1 MPPKDTISQNI
12 LDNLSQN
19 SKLGNFLQQTI
30 RPNAELSIVSAYFTI
45 HAFHALRPQLESI
58 SKLRFL
64 FGEPTF
70 LKNDLQNPHKSF
82 NIQEDNLELSQHLQ
96 QKAIAKACADWIRD
110 KVEIKTVNKPDFLH
124 AKLYFIKN
132 PPDAAE
138 DHRLYSVVGS
148 SNFTVNGLGF
158 GKTQQNLELNLI
170 TDSRHDVEDL
180 GRWFDK
186 LWKGQHQEVV
196 VSDVKTEVLAYLEQL
211 YRENSPDFIYHKT
224 LFHLFHTDIALDT
237 PLPPSLE
244 KSEIWNKLYEFQKNA
259 VRQIIY
265 KMSQYDGCI
274 LADSVGLGK
283 TFTAL
288 AVIKYFESR
297 NKDVLVLS
305 PKKLRGNWNKYRR
318 AARDTSNVFVN
329 DHFHYTL
336 LSHTDLTRNKGKVD
350 AVDLEKFNWDAYDLV
365 VIDESHHFRNA
376 TKSYEKQGSRAKS
389 RYEKLLEEVIKAGA
403 KTKVLLLSATPVN
416 NNLLDL
422 LNQIRLIAHD
432 NDAAFQESMR
442 IESLTKTLRSA
453 QKTLDDHL
461 QKPAS
466 EKSSLIDTLDKKV
479 AVLLDNL
486 TIARSRQQI
495 KTYFADSIQKLGN
508 FPQRQKPQNE
518 YIEIESL
525 RYSDLV
531 EKINSYKLSLFNP
544 SSYLL
549 PEYQEFYVG
558 KVKNFEQNM
567 REHFLIGMMRVNFLK
582 RLESSIF
589 SFSKTLQ
596 RTLDKIGNL
605 QQKLAEAQSIEWQSL
620 ETNDLQQELE
630 DENQDF
636 EWGKL
641 SFKVQHLD
649 VANWLADLQQ
659 DEQQLTQLLADV
671 KNVPEDSKLQK
682 LHQLIRA
689 KVTHPPLNPNNRKI
703 LIFTAFA
710 DTATYLYEN
719 TENLAKALNVH
730 IALVTGSGRNQSS
743 LKEKDFE
750 KLLTYFSP
758 LSRERNLLYPQETRE
773 IDILIA
779 TDCISEGQNLQDC
792 DYVVNYDIHWN
803 PVRIIQ
809 RFGRIDRL
817 GSRNQA
823 IQMVNFWAGK
833 DLEGYLQLEARVKAR
848 MELVSAT
855 TTTDENLLE
864 EQVQQEKEKNY
875 RDHQLLLFKEHVPEL
890 ETEGVQLEE
899 LSFTAFRLALQARN
913 EAELENAPLGMYAVV
928 PETEAFEAGVIF
940 CLKLLDKE
948 IKMEKLNQ
956 LHPYF
961 LVYVKK
967 RDNTIHYHFSDI
979 HQILTMFEALCF
991 GKTAIYQEGCS
1002 KFDQETQHGSDMK
1015 IYNTLLQTA
1024 LASFGI
1030 ETVKQATHSMTK
1042 NRAGRLFK
1050 QEELPATKTKF
1061 ELITWLVIQEAS

>member
-1 MPPKDTISQNI
+1 MKDSKNI
-12 LDNLSQN
+12 LDNLSQQ
-19 SKLGNFLQQTI
+19 SKLGTFLKQTI
-30 RPNAELSIVSAYFTI
+30 RPNAELSFVSAYFTI

-70 LKNDLQNPHKSF
+70 LKNDLQNPHKYF
-82 NIQEDNLELSQHLQ
+82 NIQENNLELSLHLQ
-96 QKAIAKACADWIRD
+96 QKAIAKACADWIRN

-124 AKLYFIKN
+124 AKLYFVKN
-132 PPDAAE
+132 PPNIEE
-138 DHRLYSVVGS
+138 DHRLHSVVGS

-170 TDSRHDVEDL
+170 TDSRSDVEDL
-180 GRWFDK
+180 GRWFDQ
-186 LWKGQHQEVV
+186 LWKGHHQEVV
-196 VSDVKTEVLAYLEQL
+196 VSDVKAEVLAYLEQL
-211 YRENSPDFIYHKT
+211 YRENNPDFIYHKT

-237 PLPPSLE
+237 PLPQRLE
-244 KSEIWNKLYEFQKNA
+244 ESQIWNKLYEFQKNA
-259 VRQIIY
+259 VRQIIHKTNLY
-265 KMSQYDGCI
+265 NGCI

-297 NKDVLVLS
+297 NKNVLVLS
-305 PKKLRGNWNKYRR
+305 PKKLRDNWNKYRHV
-318 AARDTSNVFVN
+318 ARDKSNLFAE
-329 DHFHYTL
+329 DRFDYTL

-350 AVDLEKFNWDAYDLV
+350 AVDLEKFNWDVYDLV
-365 VIDESHHFRNA
+365 VIDESHHFRND
-376 TKSYEKQGSRAKS
+376 TKSYEKQGSHVKS
-389 RYEKLLEEVIKAGA
+389 RYEKLLEEVIKAGV

-416 NNLLDL
+416 NNMLDL
-422 LNQIRLIAHD
+422 LNQIRLISHD
-432 NDAAFQESMR
+432 NDDAFQDSMQ
-442 IESLTKTLRSA
+442 IGSLTKMLRST
-453 QKTLDDHL
+453 QKVLDEHL
-461 QKPAS
+461 QKPS
-466 EKSSLIDTLDKKV
+466 EKGSLIDKLDKKV
-479 AVLLDNL
+479 AILLDNL

-495 KTYFADSIQKLGN
+495 KTYFADSIQKLGS

-525 RYSDLV
+525 KYGDLV
-531 EKINSYKLSLFNP
+531 EKLNGYKLSLFNP
-544 SSYLL
+544 SSYISQ
-549 PEYQEFYVG
+549 EYQQLYVG
-558 KVKNFEQNM
+558 KVKNFEQNT
-567 REHFLIGMMRVNFLK
+567 REHYLIGMMRVNFLK

-589 SFSKTLQ
+589 SFKTTLQ
-596 RTLDKIGNL
+596 RTLDKIRNL
-605 QQKLAEAQSIEWQSL
+605 QKRLTATQSIEWQSL
-620 ETNDLQQELE
+620 ETDDLYEELE
-630 DENQDF
+630 DRNEDF
-636 EWGKL
+636 EWGTL

-649 VANWLADLQQ
+649 VTRWLADLEQ
-659 DEQQLTQLLADV
+659 DEQQLTQLLDEV
-671 KNVPEDSKLQK
+671 KNISLDSKLQK

-689 KVTHPPLNPNNRKI
+689 KVTHPPLNSNNRKI

-710 DTATYLYEN
+710 DTATYLYQE
-719 TENLAKALNVH
+719 TENLARGLNVH
-730 IALVTGSGRNQSS
+730 IALVTGSGKNESS
-743 LKEKDFE
+743 LKEKNFE

-758 LSRERNLLYPQETRE
+758 ISRERDLLYPQETHE

-833 DLEGYLQLEARVKAR
+833 NLESYLQLESRVKAR

-940 CLKLLDKE
+940 CLKLLDKKV
-948 IKMEKLNQ
+948 KMEKLNQ

-967 RDNTIHYHFSDI
+967 RDNTVRYHFSDI

-991 GKTAIYQEGCS
+991 GKTDIYQEACI
-1002 KFDQETQHGSDMK
+1002 KFNEETQDGSDMK
-1015 IYNTLLQTA
+1015 IYNPLLQTA
-1024 LASFGI
+1024 LASFGT

-1050 QEELPATKTKF
+1050 QEELPAMKSPF
-1061 ELITWLVIQEAS
+1061 QLITWLVIQEAS